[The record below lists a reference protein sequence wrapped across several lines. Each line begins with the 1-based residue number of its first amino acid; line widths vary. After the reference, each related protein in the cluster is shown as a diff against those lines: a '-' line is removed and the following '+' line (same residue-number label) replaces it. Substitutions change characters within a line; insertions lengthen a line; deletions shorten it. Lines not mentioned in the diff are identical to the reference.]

1 LLHYIRRNNFAIS
14 LALPFGLYCTR
25 TPHDRMNDNGLGP
38 TIKSIQGKQNRIP
51 EKWTDNIKDVKDLGL
66 RQAIDAKKSESR
78 GNIM

>member
-1 LLHYIRRNNFAIS
+1 
-14 LALPFGLYCTR
+14 
-25 TPHDRMNDNGLGP
+25 MNDNGLGP